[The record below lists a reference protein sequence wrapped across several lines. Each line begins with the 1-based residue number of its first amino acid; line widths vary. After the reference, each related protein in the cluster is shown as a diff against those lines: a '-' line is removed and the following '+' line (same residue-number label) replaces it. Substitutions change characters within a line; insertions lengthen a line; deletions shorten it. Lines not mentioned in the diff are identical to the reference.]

1 MSWLHNDD
9 VRTGHVREQRG
20 GNILSVGE
28 VVERALLVD
37 DAHGSLLG
45 ADADALDVVR
55 SLAHSLQL
63 LVQDARSLDSRLRV
77 ELGRVGDLEED
88 VLHDV
93 GAERHL
99 ELKWFAL

>member
-1 MSWLHNDD
+1 MA
-9 VRTGHVREQRG
+9 HVREPSTRG
-20 GNILSVGE
+20 RQCRNDNSLAVRE
-28 VVERALLVD
+28 VVEGTLLVD

-55 SLAHSLQL
+55 SLAHILQL

-99 ELKWFAL
+99 EVEGLAL